1 LKSLLNLTRGE
12 FHPATATNQIA
23 VHRNLCGGNCI
34 FNLEIAKISSD
45 KGWLSA
51 FRRNEKNAC
60 YLKNS
65 QYNRGMNKLPLA
77 KRVQILSMLCEG
89 SSMRSVAR
97 VVDVSFNTVEK
108 LLQDAGA
115 ACEDFHDRTV
125 RGVRSQRI
133 QCDEIWSFVHAKAKN
148 APKSKRADDPTI
160 GDCWTWT
167 ALDADHKLILSW
179 KVGSRDAEYALALMD
194 DLRGRLANKVQLT
207 TDGHKA
213 YLQAVEESFGADIDY
228 AMLVKLYGEPAAASS
243 DAAAR
248 RYSPSEFV
256 GTGKQT
262 ITGKPDPKHI
272 STSYT
277 ERQNLTMRMSMRRF
291 TRLTNAFSKRI
302 ENHCHQLALYFV
314 FYNFVRIHKTLRVTP
329 AMAAGLSDRLWSME
343 DIVALIDARE
353 AEPRKRGPYKPRQPR
368 AANDAPISN

>member
-1 LKSLLNLTRGE
+1 
-12 FHPATATNQIA
+12 
-23 VHRNLCGGNCI
+23 
-34 FNLEIAKISSD
+34 
-45 KGWLSA
+45 
-51 FRRNEKNAC
+51 
-60 YLKNS
+60 
-65 QYNRGMNKLPLA
+65 MNKLPLA

-89 SSMRSVAR
+89 MSMRSVAR

-108 LLQDAGA
+108 LLQDAGT
-115 ACEDFHDRTV
+115 ACDDFHDRTV

-148 APKSKRADDPTI
+148 APKSTRADDPTI

-167 ALDADHKLILSW
+167 ALDADNKMILSW
-179 KVGSRDAEYALALMD
+179 KVGGRDAEYALALRD

-213 YLQAVEESFGADIDY
+213 YLSAVEDTFGADIDY
-228 AMLVKLYGEPAAASS
+228 AMLVKLYGEPAAAST

-248 RYSPSEFV
+248 RYSPSECV
-256 GTGKQT
+256 GTRKHT
-262 ITGKPDPKHI
+262 ITGNPDPDHI

-291 TRLTNAFSKRI
+291 TRLTNAFSERI

-314 FYNFVRIHKTLRVTP
+314 FYNFVRIHETLWMTP
-329 AMAAGLSDRLWSME
+329 AMAAGIETRLWSME

-353 AEPRKRGPYKPRQPR
+353 TEPKKRGPYKPRQPK
-368 AANDAPISN
+368 AANANAAPISN